1 MERCA
6 AAEVDKV
13 LFAVCDERL
22 VRNYYSF
29 RSQNFSVYSQA
40 VSRAVA
46 TRRKLVLR
54 KVRTP
59 EGNAPHESGGRVT
72 RGTRTDS
79 AAERYRRWP
88 QGTGKGEMVE

>member
-1 MERCA
+1 MTVELKWSLRTIP
-6 AAEVDKV
+6 
-13 LFAVCDERL
+13 
-22 VRNYYSF
+22 SF
-29 RSQNFSVYSQA
+29 SAFSFSVFSIYSRA

-46 TRRKLVLR
+46 TRRKLALR

-72 RGTRTDS
+72 RETRTDS